1 MARIVWTHAALGKL
15 ELIGSYL
22 REFDPAGAQRMAR
35 RLIEAGDSL
44 SQFPEQGR
52 PIADGRRELVTIP
65 PDIIRSRFDGERVF
79 IVGMRH
85 GMLRPD

>member
-1 MARIVWTHAALGKL
+1 L

-65 PDIIRSRFDGERVF
+65 PDIIQYRFYGKRVVIF
-79 IVGMRH
+79 GIRH
-85 GMLRPD
+85 GMLRPN